1 MYFKA
6 VCALEIIMT
15 LKYIVIMKKII
26 LSFLLCMG
34 VGFTMMGSPARVGDD
49 DSPANVKGES
59 AALTVTTLDEK
70 PVVPV
75 KPCNGLIKHPWK
87 VKKINV
93 TKLKA
98 PKAKIVHRLHDLLLC
113 NNSNLRFITISSMLN
128 YPVIQ
133 GIPKR
138 PDPRKGGG
146 TGTQSSGTGFDF
158 TTRTE

>member
-1 MYFKA
+1 
-6 VCALEIIMT
+6 
-15 LKYIVIMKKII
+15 MKKII
-26 LSFLLCMG
+26 LSILFCLG

-98 PKAKIVHRLHDLLLC
+98 FKPIDWKLLRVDHLQVRH
-113 NNSNLRFITISSMLN
+113 NLNLRVRFVKLSGGWEEF
-128 YPVIQ
+128 PEK

-138 PDPRKGGG
+138 QEPPK
-146 TGTQSSGTGFDF
+146 
-158 TTRTE
+158 

>member
-1 MYFKA
+1 
-6 VCALEIIMT
+6 
-15 LKYIVIMKKII
+15 MKKII
-26 LSFLLCMG
+26 LSILFCTG

-98 PKAKIVHRLHDLLLC
+98 PKAKIVHRLRDFQVCRNIIVNRPEATTL
-113 NNSNLRFITISSMLN
+113 
-128 YPVIQ
+128 
-133 GIPKR
+133 GIPRRQEPPK
-138 PDPRKGGG
+138 PRGTGGG
-146 TGTQSSGTGFDF
+146 THTSGTGFDF
-158 TTRTE
+158 TARPE